1 MSIGKKPKQTV
12 FQPPERLKSLEA
24 KEDSE
29 ELCLDL
35 SNVFVATVLLWVSE
49 GLVYGGAAQAVVIV
63 CVHVL
68 LSSEKNQC
76 VLKLPF
82 QTFCIT
88 DMPIQA
94 AVSAE
99 MCINIPTWTS
109 SGKPRQWK
117 AAREDAIFFVPFA
130 VFLFA
135 FFIEQSWQDSP
146 TVSGQDMGIL
156 YSCYQGA

>member
-1 MSIGKKPKQTV
+1 M

-24 KEDSE
+24 KEVSE

-35 SNVFVATVLLWVSE
+35 SNVSVGTVLLWASE
-49 GLVYGGAAQAVVIV
+49 GLVYGGAAQAVLVG

-68 LSSEKNQC
+68 LSSEKKKTQC
-76 VLKLPF
+76 FLKLPF

-109 SGKPRQWK
+109 SQ
-117 AAREDAIFFVPFA
+117 
-130 VFLFA
+130 
-135 FFIEQSWQDSP
+135 
-146 TVSGQDMGIL
+146 
-156 YSCYQGA
+156 